1 VKRLSLVG
9 RVTVFATAV
18 AIIVGVM
25 FVAALLA
32 ILSLRSAENQ
42 EKKSAA
48 RTVATL
54 RVENLSVDVGSA
66 VRGYALSRAPRFLDL
81 LRRARARLPKAL
93 KELDAAVAGDAAQA
107 ERAADARSE
116 IDGYLVDYADPVIA
130 MTSFNPDA
138 ARSAASSRE
147 NLRRAAEI
155 RTTLS
160 KITTL
165 EGRRS
170 ASRSA
175 HVHQVTRGAIIVGAG
190 ALALSAALVLL
201 FGAWVARGVAR
212 PVRETTKAASQVAAG
227 DFGVRLDEHAAGE
240 VAALV
245 SGFNSMARSLDSG
258 RREVLAQ
265 NQQLRES
272 EQHKRDLI
280 SMVSHELRTPLASV
294 LGFTTLLLERD
305 FAPDEQRRYLEIVDT
320 QARRLAALAGD
331 FLDVQLLEGGAMR
344 LERAPVDLIELVNE
358 QTRLFF
364 SHLDTHRLVLELPDE
379 AVVIDGDR
387 DRLAQVIGNLLSN
400 AIKYSP
406 AGGAVRVHVELEG
419 DRAVLMVN
427 DQGMGIDE
435 EDRER
440 VFEKFF
446 RSSEASARIA
456 GTGLGLA
463 VAREIVET
471 HGGEIRVQSEPGAG
485 STFWIELPLKRT
497 AATVAR

>member
-1 VKRLSLVG
+1 V
-9 RVTVFATAV
+9 AV
-18 AIIVGVM
+18 VVGVM
-25 FVAALLA
+25 SVAALLA
-32 ILSLRSAENQ
+32 ILSLRQAER
-42 EKKSAA
+42 EETESAA

-54 RVENLSVDVGSA
+54 RVENLAVDAGSA
-66 VRGYALSRAPRFLDL
+66 VRGYALTQNPRFLEL
-81 LRRARARLPKAL
+81 YHSARNRLPGAVKTL
-93 KELDAAVAGDAAQA
+93 AASVADDPVQRSRAAQA
-107 ERAADARSE
+107 REQIDEYITDYAEPVIFLARSSPADAR
-116 IDGYLVDYADPVIA
+116 G
-130 MTSFNPDA
+130 A
-138 ARSAASSRE
+138 AAGRE

-155 RTTLS
+155 RDTLS
-160 KITTL
+160 KITAL

-175 HVHQVTRGAIIVGAG
+175 HVRDVTSSAIFVGAV
-190 ALALSAALVLL
+190 ALVLSAALVLL
-201 FGAWVARGVAR
+201 FGAWVAREVAR
-212 PVRETTKAASQVAAG
+212 PVRETTKAAAQVAAG
-227 DFGVRLDEHAAGE
+227 DFEVRLDEHAAGE

-245 SGFNSMARSLDSG
+245 SAFNSMARSLESG
-258 RREVLAQ
+258 RREMLAQ

-294 LGFTTLLLERD
+294 LGFTTLLLERE

-331 FLDVQLLEGGAMR
+331 FLDVQLLEGGGMR
-344 LERAPVDLIELVNE
+344 LERAPVDLIELTNE

-364 SHLDTHRLVLELPDE
+364 SHLDTHKLVLELPDDP
-379 AVVIDGDR
+379 VVIDGDR

-406 AGGAVRVHVELEG
+406 AGGTVRVHIELDG
-419 DRAVLMVN
+419 DRVVLFVN

-435 EDRER
+435 EDREH

-446 RSSEASARIA
+446 RSSEASARIS

-471 HGGEIRVQSEPGAG
+471 HGGEIRVQSEPGSG
-485 STFWIELPLKRT
+485 STFWIELPLRRT
-497 AATVAR
+497 AATPALG

>member
-1 VKRLSLVG
+1 MRC
-9 RVTVFATAV
+9 R
-18 AIIVGVM
+18 
-25 FVAALLA
+25 
-32 ILSLRSAENQ
+32 RSARPRHGA
-42 EKKSAA
+42 SIDG
-48 RTVATL
+48 VP
-54 RVENLSVDVGSA
+54 
-66 VRGYALSRAPRFLDL
+66 SR
-81 LRRARARLPKAL
+81 LRRPRDRDDEFQP
-93 KELDAAVAGDAAQA
+93 GGRQ
-107 ERAADARSE
+107 ER
-116 IDGYLVDYADPVIA
+116 GV
-130 MTSFNPDA
+130 
-138 ARSAASSRE
+138 SRE

-155 RTTLS
+155 RTTS
-160 KITTL
+160 GEITRL
-165 EGRRS
+165 EDRRS
-170 ASRSA
+170 ATRSA

-344 LERAPVDLIELVNE
+344 LEPRARRP
-358 QTRLFF
+358 
-364 SHLDTHRLVLELPDE
+364 
-379 AVVIDGDR
+379 
-387 DRLAQVIGNLLSN
+387 
-400 AIKYSP
+400 
-406 AGGAVRVHVELEG
+406 
-419 DRAVLMVN
+419 DRARRTSRR
-427 DQGMGIDE
+427 GSSSRIST
-435 EDRER
+435 RISSCSSCPTR
-440 VFEKFF
+440 
-446 RSSEASARIA
+446 RS
-456 GTGLGLA
+456 
-463 VAREIVET
+463 
-471 HGGEIRVQSEPGAG
+471 
-485 STFWIELPLKRT
+485 
-497 AATVAR
+497 

>member
-1 VKRLSLVG
+1 MRRLSLVG
-9 RVTVFATAV
+9 RVTVFATVV
-18 AIIVGVM
+18 AIVVGVM

-32 ILSLRSAENQ
+32 ILSLRAAENQ
-42 EKKSAA
+42 EKRSSAV
-48 RTVATL
+48 TVATL
-54 RVENLSVDVGSA
+54 RVDNRAVDIGSA
-66 VRGYALSRAPRFLDL
+66 VRGYAISRDEQFLEL
-81 LRRARARLPKAL
+81 YASARTRMPKAL
-93 KELDAAVAGDAAQA
+93 AQLDAVVAGDPVQKRRATKARDLIIEYISDYA
-107 ERAADARSE
+107 EPVIQLAKKYPADARS
-116 IDGYLVDYADPVIA
+116 
-130 MTSFNPDA
+130 TA
-138 ARSAASSRE
+138 AGHE
-147 NLRRAAEI
+147 NVLRAAEI
-155 RTTLS
+155 REMLS
-160 KITTL
+160 RITAL
-165 EGRRS
+165 EARRS

-175 HVHQVTRGAIIVGAG
+175 HVHQVTQGAIIIGAG
-190 ALALSAALVLL
+190 ALALSAALVML

-227 DFGVRLDEHAAGE
+227 DFGVRLDERAAGE

-245 SGFNSMARSLDSG
+245 SAFNSMARSLDSG

-331 FLDVQLLEGGAMR
+331 FLDVQLLEGGSMR
-344 LERAPVDLIELVNE
+344 LDRGPVDLIELTNE

-364 SHLDTHRLVLELPDE
+364 SHLDTHQLVLELPDE
-379 AVVIDGDR
+379 PVVLDGDR

-406 AGGAVRVHVELEG
+406 AGGIVRVHVELEG
-419 DRAVLMVN
+419 ERAVLMVN

-435 EDRER
+435 ADRER

-446 RSSEASARIA
+446 RSSEASARIS

-485 STFWIELPLKRT
+485 STFWIELPLRRT
-497 AATVAR
+497 AAAVAS

>member
-32 ILSLRSAENQ
+32 ILSLRRAENQ
-42 EKKSAA
+42 ETKSAA

-54 RVENLSVDVGSA
+54 RVENLAVDIGSA
-66 VRGYALSRAPRFLDL
+66 VRGYALSRNPRFLVL
-81 LRRARARLPKAL
+81 YRSARDRLPGAF
-93 KELDAAVAGDAAQA
+93 KELNAAVAGDPVQAQ
-107 ERAADARSE
+107 RAIDARNE

-130 MTSFNPDA
+130 MTSFNPEI
-138 ARSAASSRE
+138 ARSAAASRE
-147 NLRRAAEI
+147 NLRRAVEI
-155 RTTLS
+155 KTILS
-160 KITTL
+160 RITAL
-165 EGRRS
+165 EGARS

-212 PVRETTKAASQVAAG
+212 PVRETTKAAAQVATG

-331 FLDVQLLEGGAMR
+331 FLDVQLLEGGTMR
-344 LERAPVDLIELVNE
+344 LDRAPVDLIELTNE

-364 SHLDTHRLVLELPDE
+364 SHLDTHQLVVELPDE
-379 AVVIDGDR
+379 PVVIDGDR

-406 AGGAVRVHVELEG
+406 AGGVVRVHVELEG

-435 EDRER
+435 EDKER

-446 RSSEASARIA
+446 RSSEASARIS

-471 HGGEIRVQSEPGAG
+471 HGGEIRVQSEPGSG
-485 STFWIELPLKRT
+485 STFWIELPLRRS
-497 AATVAR
+497 AAVAR

>member
-1 VKRLSLVG
+1 MKRLSLVG
-9 RVTVFATAV
+9 RVTVLATAV
-18 AIIVGVM
+18 AIVVGVM

-32 ILSLRSAENQ
+32 ILSLRRAENQ

-48 RTVATL
+48 TTVATL
-54 RVENLSVDVGSA
+54 RVENVAVDVGSA
-66 VRGYALSRAPRFLDL
+66 VRGYALSRDARFLDL
-81 LRRARARLPKAL
+81 YRSARNRLPKAL
-93 KELDAAVAGDAAQA
+93 GNLDSAVEGDPVQRS
-107 ERAADARSE
+107 RAASARE
-116 IDGYLVDYADPVIA
+116 QIGEYIADYAEPVIA
-130 MTSFNPDA
+130 LARFYPVDA
-138 ARSAASSRE
+138 RGTAAGKE

-155 RTTLS
+155 RSTLS

-170 ASRSA
+170 ATRSA
-175 HVHQVTRGAIIVGAG
+175 HVHRVTRGAIIVGAG
-190 ALALSAALVLL
+190 ALAFSAALVLL

-212 PVRETTKAASQVAAG
+212 PVRETTKAAAQVATG

-258 RREVLAQ
+258 RREALAQ

-344 LERAPVDLIELVNE
+344 LDRGPVDLIELTNE

-364 SHLDTHRLVLELPDE
+364 SHLDTHQLALELPDE
-379 AVVIDGDR
+379 PVVIDGDR

-406 AGGAVRVHVELEG
+406 AGGIVRVHVELEG
-419 DRAVLMVN
+419 ERAVLMVN
-427 DQGMGIDE
+427 DQGMGIDA

-446 RSSEASARIA
+446 RSSEASARIS

-471 HGGEIRVQSEPGAG
+471 HGGAIRVQSEPGAG